1 MSKAQGLMKFTF
13 EKLLIIS
20 GAVLME
26 KVSSIKA
33 EGQLLSSLSLW
44 SDQIRSDQSLS
55 RVRLFATP

>member
-44 SDQIRSDQSLS
+44 SDQIRSGQSLS

>member
-55 RVRLFATP
+55 HGRLFATP